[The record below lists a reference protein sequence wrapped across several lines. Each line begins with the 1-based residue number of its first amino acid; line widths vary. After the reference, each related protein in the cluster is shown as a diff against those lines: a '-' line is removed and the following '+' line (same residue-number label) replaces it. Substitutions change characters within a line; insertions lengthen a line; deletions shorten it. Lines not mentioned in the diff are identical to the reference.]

1 MSVSKSLVRISQL
14 SAIQKHKQKSALKIW
29 IQDLVHTSIREK
41 RHRTQPVLSVLMR
54 RSSRQSNS
62 KSIRS
67 GDNQRPHT
75 SGTDGF
81 IKQTTGRRRSEHTMN
96 PVKHGNGNDINMAGS
111 PNESFDNDEV
121 HPFDDEVVESTLH
134 DERGLVEDWEPLI
147 PSLQTEEQTVSV
159 GSAPH
164 STYLSL
170 SSSSFSFSSF

>member
-1 MSVSKSLVRISQL
+1 MKSLAIILQL

-29 IQDLVHTSIREK
+29 IQDSIHTSIREK

-96 PVKHGNGNDINMAGS
+96 PVKHDNDIDMARS
-111 PNESFDNDEV
+111 PNWSFDNNEGA
-121 HPFDDEVVESTLH
+121 PFDDEVEQSILH
-134 DERGLVEDWEPLI
+134 DELELVEDLEPSV

-170 SSSSFSFSSF
+170 SSSSSSFSFSFSSF